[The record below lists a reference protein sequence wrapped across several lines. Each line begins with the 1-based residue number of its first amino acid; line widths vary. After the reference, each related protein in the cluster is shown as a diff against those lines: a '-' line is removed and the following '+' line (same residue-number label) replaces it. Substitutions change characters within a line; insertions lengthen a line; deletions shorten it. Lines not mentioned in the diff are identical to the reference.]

1 MTTADSTLYLLIRLG
16 ADRYAIDAESVVE
29 VLPIVRLKSIPSA
42 PVGVVGMM
50 SYRGSAIPVMDLNI
64 IAFGTPTP
72 ERIMTRI
79 VIMRDRQHDIGSDTT
94 LFGLLIPEVL
104 QTAHY
109 DAASFVRV
117 GLANSR
123 APYLGP
129 VLTTPEGMLQQLLV
143 APLLNEDLR
152 VAVNTRGVAA

>member
-1 MTTADSTLYLLIRLG
+1 MTTVNSTLYLLIRLG
-16 ADRYAIDAESVVE
+16 ADRYAIDAEAVVE

-42 PVGVVGMM
+42 PAGVVGMM
-50 SYRGSAIPVMDLNI
+50 SYRGSAMPVMDLNI

-79 VIMRDRQHDIGSDTT
+79 VVVRYRQHDIGSETA

-104 QTAHY
+104 QTAHF
-109 DAASFVRV
+109 DATGFVRV
-117 GLANSR
+117 GLANAR

-129 VLTTPEGMLQQLLV
+129 VLTTPEGMLQQLLI
-143 APLLNEDLR
+143 APLLNEELR
-152 VAVNTRGVAA
+152 VTVNTRGVAA

>member
-1 MTTADSTLYLLIRLG
+1 MTTDNSTLYLLIRLG
-16 ADRYAIDAESVVE
+16 ADRYAIDAESVIE
-29 VLPIVRLKSIPSA
+29 VLPIVRLKSIPSP

-50 SYRGSAIPVMDLNI
+50 SYRGIAMPVMDLNI

-79 VIMRDRQHDIGSDTT
+79 VVVRHRQHDIGTET
-94 LFGLLIPEVL
+94 ALFGLLIPEVL
-104 QTAHY
+104 QTAHF
-109 DAASFVRV
+109 DATGFVRV
-117 GLANSR
+117 GLASSR

-129 VLTTPEGMLQQLLV
+129 VLTTSEGMLQQLLI
-143 APLLNEDLR
+143 APLVNEELR